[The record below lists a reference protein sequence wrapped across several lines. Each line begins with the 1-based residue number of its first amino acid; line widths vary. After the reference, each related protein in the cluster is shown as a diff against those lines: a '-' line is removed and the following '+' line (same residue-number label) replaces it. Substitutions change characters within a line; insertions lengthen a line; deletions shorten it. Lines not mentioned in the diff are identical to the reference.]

1 MRTLLLVLL
10 VIAGIALIVFLI
22 ALAVQLFADR
32 SSSAD

>member
-10 VIAGIALIVFLI
+10 AVAGILLLVFLI
-22 ALAVQLFADR
+22 ALAIQLFADR